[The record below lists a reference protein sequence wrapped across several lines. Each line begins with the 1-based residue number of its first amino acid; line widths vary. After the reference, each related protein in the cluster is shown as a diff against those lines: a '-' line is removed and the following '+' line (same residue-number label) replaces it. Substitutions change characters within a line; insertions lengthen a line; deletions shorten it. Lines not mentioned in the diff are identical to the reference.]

1 MAPRGSL
8 AGSKWAPAAICIS
21 QNLRELLPPVPLG
34 SGSSR
39 LPEPGT
45 LPQPPG
51 RVGASPPA
59 MPAKTP
65 TPETVRQEKREQKFT
80 FSHLASF
87 VLS

>member
-1 MAPRGSL
+1 MR
-8 AGSKWAPAAICIS
+8 IS
-21 QNLRELLPPVPLG
+21 QNLTELFLPVPLG
-34 SGSSR
+34 SGSTR

-45 LPQPPG
+45 HPQPPG
-51 RVGASPPA
+51 RAGASPPA

-65 TPETVRQEKREQKFT
+65 ILETLRQEKREQKFT